1 MKKDLKLVNKCF
13 LFNLANWFLLIA
25 GLINLG
31 VGTWSSYLGNTA
43 IAITSLTAGL
53 VLLFAATI
61 DRFESLKGLG
71 IEAKTKQLDRK
82 LEEADKALNY
92 LKSMTEFTG
101 KTLVEIQTKIGR
113 WNGGPSAKE
122 LIEFGEEIRKIMT
135 TTGSDEV
142 SIQNVLTPW
151 AKTLCMDLS
160 FKKIRNL
167 RIALSEKIKEI
178 DSQIK
183 EIPEPIS
190 STDSSY
196 YSDLLGK
203 KSRISIYLQNDL
215 SKLHLLEIDDY
226 PEKLLELYNDAPY
239 LEEDKIEKLKE
250 ELKLFIPEM
259 KLLKSEKKVNDKYLW
274 IRELNET

>member
-1 MKKDLKLVNKCF
+1 MTMNLKRLVQQRQLLQKLKTKFENKKPPKGGFLLSRKFLKIIILNNKQVGKIMKKDWKSLNESYLVN
-13 LFNLANWFLLIA
+13 LTNWFLLIA

-31 VGTWSSYLGNTA
+31 VGTWSSYLGNTP

-53 VLLFAATI
+53 VLLFEATI

-113 WNGGPSAKE
+113 WNGGPSTKE

-142 SIQNVLTPW
+142 SIQNVLIPW

-160 FKKIRNL
+160 FKKN
-167 RIALSEKIKEI
+167 
-178 DSQIK
+178 
-183 EIPEPIS
+183 
-190 STDSSY
+190 
-196 YSDLLGK
+196 
-203 KSRISIYLQNDL
+203 
-215 SKLHLLEIDDY
+215 
-226 PEKLLELYNDAPY
+226 
-239 LEEDKIEKLKE
+239 
-250 ELKLFIPEM
+250 
-259 KLLKSEKKVNDKYLW
+259 
-274 IRELNET
+274 